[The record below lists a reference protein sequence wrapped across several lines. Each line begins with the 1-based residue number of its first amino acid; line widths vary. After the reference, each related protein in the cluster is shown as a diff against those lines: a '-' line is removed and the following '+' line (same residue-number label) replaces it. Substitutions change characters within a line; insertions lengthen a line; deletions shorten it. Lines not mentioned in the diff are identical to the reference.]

1 MGHEVAAGGEAFAV
15 AVRPAQS
22 QPDCPILEA
31 IQDILLD
38 FSGVMEEP
46 KALHPSRAYDHRI
59 PIKDE
64 SGPINARP

>member
-22 QPDCPILEA
+22 QPEWPIPEA

-38 FSGVMEEP
+38 FSGVMDEP
-46 KALHPSRAYDHRI
+46 KALPPSRAYDHWV
-59 PIKDE
+59 PIKDG